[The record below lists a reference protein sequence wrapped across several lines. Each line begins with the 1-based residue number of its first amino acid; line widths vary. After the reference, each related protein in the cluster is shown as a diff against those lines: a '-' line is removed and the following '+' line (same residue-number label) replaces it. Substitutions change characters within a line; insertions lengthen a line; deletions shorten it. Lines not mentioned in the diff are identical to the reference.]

1 MIMRHHVLTIV
12 AAGSLLTIPC
22 VGAQARAQA
31 PSLAQRVRAVRDGMI
46 ELRYAA
52 RPGVCGNGFGSFSI
66 GRSMHIG
73 DGVSVGGSGW
83 YDSCVPGPVRVRLQ
97 AEQGAV
103 RVVRFDVGPSRSRD
117 AASDVTDLGVVPAA
131 AAAEYLLDLAA
142 SGSGSGARAITAA
155 ALADSASVWRRLLAI
170 ARDSSARS
178 RSTRHE
184 AAFWLA
190 QFSAA
195 KLDGRG
201 ESFVIPD
208 GDDDRDD
215 PRSSAIFALSQLRNR
230 EGIEPLLQI
239 ARTNHD
245 ARLRRKALF
254 WLGESVDPR
263 AIALFGEI
271 MGG

>member
-1 MIMRHHVLTIV
+1 MIMRHHVLAVV
-12 AAGSLLTIPC
+12 AAGSLLVLSGIGTEAH
-22 VGAQARAQA
+22 AQ
-31 PSLAQRVRAVRDGMI
+31 SLAQRIRAVRDGTL

-52 RPGVCGNGFGSFSI
+52 RPGVCGNGLGSFSI

-73 DGVSVGGSGW
+73 DGVSVGGNGW
-83 YDSCVPGPVRVRLQ
+83 YESCLPGPVRVRLQ
-97 AEQGAV
+97 AERGAV

-131 AAAEYLLDLAA
+131 AAAEYLLDLAGT
-142 SGSGSGARAITAA
+142 GSGSGARAITAA
-155 ALADSASVWRRLLAI
+155 VLADSASVWRRLLTI
-170 ARDSSARS
+170 ARDSGTLS
-178 RSTRHE
+178 RSIRHE

-254 WLGESVDPR
+254 WLGESVDSR

>member
-1 MIMRHHVLTIV
+1 
-12 AAGSLLTIPC
+12 
-22 VGAQARAQA
+22 
-31 PSLAQRVRAVRDGMI
+31 
-46 ELRYAA
+46 
-52 RPGVCGNGFGSFSI
+52 
-66 GRSMHIG
+66 
-73 DGVSVGGSGW
+73 
-83 YDSCVPGPVRVRLQ
+83 LQ
-97 AEQGAV
+97 AERGAV

-131 AAAEYLLDLAA
+131 AAAEYLLDLAGT
-142 SGSGSGARAITAA
+142 GSGSGARAITAA
-155 ALADSASVWRRLLAI
+155 VLADSASVWRRLLAI
-170 ARDSSARS
+170 ARDSGTLSK
-178 RSTRHE
+178 STRHE

-195 KLDGRG
+195 KVDGRG
-201 ESFVIPD
+201 ESFIVSD
-208 GDDDRDD
+208 DDDRDD
-215 PRSSAIFALSQLRNR
+215 PRSSAIFALSQLRNH

-254 WLGESVDPR
+254 WLGESADPR